1 MKSRLGVETEW
12 LVCVQGAG
20 DRLVFADVDT
30 DAVLTLDENADLV
43 TDEVRR
49 SYFSNYSRFLGIAR
63 FSKSEVSW
71 TLKTA
76 KVENT
81 F

>member
-20 DRLVFADVDT
+20 DWLVFADVDT
-30 DAVLTLDENADLV
+30 DAVLTLDDSADLV

-49 SYFSNYSRFLGIAR
+49 SY
-63 FSKSEVSW
+63 
-71 TLKTA
+71 
-76 KVENT
+76 
-81 F
+81 